1 MAGVQAFNQSA
12 ERYEAW
18 FRKNWD
24 AYQAEVRALKEL
36 MPSVGNAV
44 EIGVGSGRFAAPLG
58 ARFGVDPSRVMLQ
71 IASGRGVDAV
81 RGVGEALPFVG
92 ACFDTALMVTTVCFL
107 DDIDQAL
114 RETGRILRRDGR
126 IVVGFVDRTSPLGQ
140 TYLRQRDESLF
151 YRAAQFYT
159 VKEIVRSLRQVGFHE
174 FDFRQTLFAPPAE
187 TTPTEPV
194 TIGYGDG
201 SFIVIRATL
210 T

>member
-36 MPSVGNAV
+36 MPAVGNAV
-44 EIGVGSGRFAAPLG
+44 EIGVGSGRFAVPLG
-58 ARFGVDPSRVMLQ
+58 VRFGVDPSLVMLR
-71 IASGRGVDAV
+71 IARGRGIDAV
-81 RGVGEALPFVG
+81 MGVGEALPFVN
-92 ACFDTALMVTTVCFL
+92 ACFDMTLMVTTVCFL
-107 DDIDQAL
+107 DDIDHAF
-114 RETGRILRRDGR
+114 REARRILRRDGG
-126 IVVGFVDRTSPLGQ
+126 IIVGFVDRASPLGQ

-159 VKEIVRSLRQVGFHE
+159 VKEIVRSLRQVGFHK